1 MAAQGLETLGYG
13 RPIFTDEHDA
23 FRATTRRFF
32 QREVEPNIRQWEK
45 DGFFPAELFREAGR
59 AGLLCAA
66 LPVEYGGGGG
76 DFLHHAI
83 LYEEHGYS
91 TAGASLEAGVLTDTA
106 AYVLFNGGTEAQKRE
121 WLPRFAAGEEISEVG
136 VTEGHSGS
144 DPRSMR
150 TTARR
155 VGGDYVINGSKMWM
169 TNGPIM
175 TTLIVAARTDDSRSE
190 RGSVSMFIVPIKG
203 MKGVT
208 VSKPTDLML
217 KSAGGVAEVFFE
229 DVRVPAANLLGGE
242 EGRGLAHALSTITVA
257 RLALCARMLA
267 ACELALHLTVD
278 FVKNRKAFGQRVFD
292 FQNTQF
298 KLASIKTEITVGRG
312 YLDALLKRAADAGRI
327 DPVET
332 SMAKLW
338 ISELEGRV
346 MDECLQ
352 LHGGAGFSNEFAISK
367 MYAFARVHRLYL
379 GTSEI
384 QRLTIA
390 RSL

>member
-1 MAAQGLETLGYG
+1 MVAQTAALLGYG
-13 RPIFTDEHDA
+13 REIFSEDHEA
-23 FRATTRRFF
+23 FRTTARRFF
-32 QREVEPNIRQWEK
+32 QREVEPNIKQWEK
-45 DGFFPAELFREAGR
+45 DGFFPAELFKKAGK
-59 AGLLCAA
+59 AGLLCAGI
-66 LPVEYGGGGG
+66 PEEYGGGGG

-91 TAGASLEAGVLTDTA
+91 PAGSALEAGVCTDTA
-106 AYVLFNGGTEAQKRE
+106 AYVMLHGGTEEQKLE
-121 WLPRFAAGEEISEVG
+121 WLPQFAAGDVISEVG

-155 VGGDYVINGSKMWM
+155 DGSDYVINGSKMWM

-175 TTLIVAARTDDSRSE
+175 TMLVVAARTGETTDG
-190 RGSVSMFIVPIKG
+190 RGATSMFIVPIKTT
-203 MKGVT
+203 KGVT
-208 VSKPTDLML
+208 VTKPTELML

-229 DVRVPAANLLGGE
+229 DVRIPAENLLGGM
-242 EGRGLAHALSTITVA
+242 EGRGMANALGTITTA
-257 RLALCARMLA
+257 RLAQSARMLA
-267 ACELALHLTVD
+267 MCELAFQMTVE
-278 FVKNRKAFGQRVFD
+278 FVKGRKAFGQRVYD

-298 KLASIKTEITVGRG
+298 KLATMKTEIAVGRAF
-312 YLDALLKRAADAGRI
+312 LDNALKRNVKGVVDHIEA
-327 DPVET
+327 

-352 LHGGAGFSNEFAISK
+352 LHGGAGFSDEYPISK

-390 RSL
+390 RTI